1 MVVAIIE
8 DIIIPATVTATIT
21 TEDIIIPATVT
32 ATITTTE
39 IMIIPKTI
47 LVTEVEGLATALSRA
62 RVRGNIRG
70 W

>member
-1 MVVAIIE
+1 MRIIVKDMVVAII
-8 DIIIPATVTATIT
+8 
-21 TEDIIIPATVT
+21 EDIIIPATVT